1 MTGPKEK
8 RERTLGVRLGVKGE
22 RCQGPK
28 CAFARRPNRPGV
40 HGGSRRRK
48 AMSDFGRQLQE
59 KQKFK
64 FTYGL
69 DDRNL
74 IRIFKSA
81 SKSKG
86 DSATKMLELL
96 ERRLDNVLFR
106 MGFAVSRGSG
116 RQLVVQGHVHVNGV
130 RLRSPGYEVEEKD
143 VITLRPESSNKT
155 IFKDTKEK
163 LAAKDVP
170 DWLVVDPAKKQGMV
184 LGSPKVFDIPFEVNL
199 LVESLSK

>member
-8 RERTLGVRLGVKGE
+8 RERTLGVRLGIKGE

-28 CAFARRPNRPGV
+28 CALARRPNRPGV

-74 IRIFKSA
+74 LRIFRIA

-86 DSATKMLELL
+86 DSATKLLELL

-106 MGFAVSRGSG
+106 LGFAVSRGNA
-116 RQLVVQGHVHVNGV
+116 RQLVVQGHIFVNGA

-143 VITLRPESSNKT
+143 VITLRPESSTKA

-163 LAAKDVP
+163 LALKDTP
-170 DWLVVDPAKKQGMV
+170 DWLTVDPEKKEGRV
-184 LGSPKVFDIPFEVNL
+184 LGNPKVFDTPFEVNL